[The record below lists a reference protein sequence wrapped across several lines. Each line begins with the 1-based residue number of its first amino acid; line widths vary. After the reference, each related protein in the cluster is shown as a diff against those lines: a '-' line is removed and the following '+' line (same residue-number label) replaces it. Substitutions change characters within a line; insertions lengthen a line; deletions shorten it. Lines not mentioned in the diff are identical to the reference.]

1 MTLVHS
7 QSHSVVCSLCKISN
21 KRTINENYEKCTQT
35 VVCVLVCECAIC
47 AHTKSV
53 PTFRRAFTFLL
64 GVHTAN
70 KYLATKCRENSL
82 QCVQQP
88 TTRISALK
96 FIRFFFLSFF
106 RAKDFHFGFVFF
118 RCIIRVFSF
127 RFSWIVSSFVCS
139 FNTMKIHHAF
149 KRQWAVKLVK
159 AILCDFFS
167 TYSAPS

>member
-82 QCVQQP
+82 QCVRQP

-96 FIRFFFLSFF
+96 FIRFFSLFLPSQGFSLWFRIFSLHNSGFQLPVQLDRSFL
-106 RAKDFHFGFVFF
+106 R
-118 RCIIRVFSF
+118 
-127 RFSWIVSSFVCS
+127 SFVHS
-139 FNTMKIHHAF
+139 IPWKFIMHSNVIGL
-149 KRQWAVKLVK
+149 WNW
-159 AILCDFFS
+159 
-167 TYSAPS
+167 